1 MFGAVVGVLSEN
13 SHINLETNIISGANS
28 YVQDINVIYLNKSV
42 STQKNNNFSDI
53 NRYIQFAQKNVKS
66 FISVK
71 TIPISGQY
79 IDVLNNSICN
89 FIDLSYNCN
98 FADTYVHGSL
108 HEVEMQNFY
117 IEAQTWMHNA
127 QAISIMSPMFI
138 NNGQNTSFSGNENQ
152 ELLSNIDILIQDYSE
167 TEINK
172 IQAFLDNFPKNLNG
186 YVLNIIFGKNTNTN
200 NTSSELSL
208 KIKNFDA
215 GVLKLFSQNKQE
227 ILQPSLSG
235 LTIDIDNCSIVEIDN
250 ISFKGNTLNI
260 KNCNNIIFNNIKYQQ
275 SPSSSFNVQSSN
287 VLVKNS
293 EIYLTTN
300 DEHYFGNATLNSKV
314 YIHQT
319 CQTYDVSGQ
328 LIVDK
333 NIKKFNVTKN
343 SQVTWFTYTDDINRL
358 MNQQDKQFQDNI
370 GIIGSNSFKN
380 HIHASFALQD
390 VVSNIDEFNSI
401 ISSMPVGST
410 FYWPRAF
417 RFSEYTENESNLIQ
431 FNWENTSTSRNK

>member
-1 MFGAVVGVLSEN
+1 M
-13 SHINLETNIISGANS
+13 
-28 YVQDINVIYLNKSV
+28 QD
-42 STQKNNNFSDI
+42 
-53 NRYIQFAQKNVKS
+53 
-66 FISVK
+66 
-71 TIPISGQY
+71 
-79 IDVLNNSICN
+79 
-89 FIDLSYNCN
+89 
-98 FADTYVHGSL
+98 
-108 HEVEMQNFY
+108 FY

-186 YVLNIIFGKNTNTN
+186 YVLNIIFGENTNTN
-200 NTSSELSL
+200 TELSELSF
-208 KIKNFDA
+208 KNFDA
-215 GVLKLFSQNKQE
+215 GVLKLFSQNKQNS
-227 ILQPSLSG
+227 ISPVISG

-250 ISFKGNTLNI
+250 ISFQNTTLNI
-260 KNCNNIIFNNIKYQQ
+260 KNCNNIIFNNIQYQQ
-275 SPSSSFNVQSSN
+275 SSRSSFNVQSSN

-293 EIYLTTN
+293 IIYLTN

-314 YIHQT
+314 YIHET
-319 CQTYDVSGQ
+319 CKTYKNGI
-328 LIVDK
+328 LIQNED
-333 NIKKFNVTKN
+333 IKKFNVTKN

-390 VVSNIDEFNSI
+390 VVGNIDEFNSI

-431 FNWENTSTSRNK
+431 FNWENIPSCRNK